1 LWPDS
6 GSIDLCGRQ
15 HDRLQLMRK
24 SLGSPEPQGAHV
36 LSIAMMSALLGSV
49 LTPYTCPSIACICAR
64 VALTGPPPSDT
75 KETVFIGQAI
85 AVLSDSA
92 WVPTATW
99 ARDSAK
105 VPYFQGR
112 VILAVEEGWSG
123 TPPDTVQAII
133 ENTGP
138 ECPTRFVPG
147 QRYLVFAEVEGSN
160 YVIRPCTRTSDVTS
174 DNAQRDL
181 RALKRSR
188 WHRP

>member
-1 LWPDS
+1 ML
-6 GSIDLCGRQ
+6 
-15 HDRLQLMRK
+15 
-24 SLGSPEPQGAHV
+24 A
-36 LSIAMMSALLGSV
+36 IAMMSALLGSV
-49 LTPYTCPSIACICAR
+49 PPPSTCPSTRCICAR
-64 VALTGPPPSDT
+64 VALTGPPASNT
-75 KETVFIGQAI
+75 KETVFIGQAL

-99 ARDSAK
+99 VRDSAK

-147 QRYLVFAEVEGSN
+147 QRYLVFADVEGSN
-160 YVIRPCTRTSDVTS
+160 HVIRPCTRTSDLTS
-174 DNAQRDL
+174 DNVQRDL
-181 RALKRSR
+181 AALGRPR